1 MAEST
6 FEMSIRNISMPGQC
20 ILIVKKDGKLDRG
33 DNAYVQ
39 VQVPTDFAKHL
50 MDLQKEVERLKALVP
65 PEPATPWEND
75 KLQFGRLIAELEGAG
90 AFLNGQIM
98 EDMKVSM
105 DLEHGEVLEIVERAT
120 VYWDEEKLKAAP
132 LPKKD

>member
-20 ILIVKKDGKLDRG
+20 LLIVKKDGKLDRG
-33 DNAYVQ
+33 ENAYVQ
-39 VQVPTDFAKHL
+39 VQVPTDFAQHL
-50 MDLQKEVERLKALVP
+50 IKLEKEVERLKALVP

-75 KLQFGRLIAELEGAG
+75 KLQFARLITEFEAAG

-105 DLEHGEVLEIVERAT
+105 DLDKGDILDILERAKM
-120 VYWDEEKLKAAP
+120 YWDVEKYKAAP
-132 LPKKD
+132 LRKQD